1 MEAEWMKNIPSE
13 TVCNF
18 FYIFFV
24 IYAFLFALSILA
36 IVGILLSMK
45 ITPVSVALIANGFLT
60 SLIGSTMMLFF
71 YLICDRA
78 LLKKP
83 AY

>member
-1 MEAEWMKNIPSE
+1 MKNIPSE

-24 IYAFLFALSILA
+24 IYAFLFAISILA
-36 IVGILLSMK
+36 IVGTVLSMK
-45 ITPVSVALIANGFLT
+45 FTPVSVALITHGTVT
-60 SLIGSTMMLFF
+60 SLIGGTMMLFF